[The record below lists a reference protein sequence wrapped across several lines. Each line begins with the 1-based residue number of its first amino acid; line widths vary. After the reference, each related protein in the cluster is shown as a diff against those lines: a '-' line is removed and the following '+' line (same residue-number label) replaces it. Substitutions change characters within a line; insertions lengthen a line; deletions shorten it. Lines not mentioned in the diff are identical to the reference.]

1 MFDRFDTSIFQT
13 HFAPSK
19 RLGKEEIYRQSNKIA
34 KSDFL
39 ENILS
44 NIPLIFLIVNEE
56 RQIIYSN
63 KILVENLGYENLESV
78 LGLRPGEMFRCIH
91 SHKEKGGCGTSENC
105 RYCGAVNSVLESKK
119 RKETVTK
126 ECRLSLNIGSEA
138 MAADYEIASTPFQ
151 WEGES
156 FYIVALKDISDKKRR
171 EQLEQVFFHDLIN
184 KAGSL
189 SGLVELIKERESDKD
204 SRRLL
209 DFVNRGMKELLNDIM
224 YQRHIQQA
232 EEGKLKIKPVKLNSL
247 NIINNIR
254 EDFKG
259 TLERE
264 GKNIEID
271 RNTENTDITSDKV
284 LLNRI
289 LTNLVK
295 NGLEASQKGDTVKM
309 GFSTKGNK
317 CSFIVSNPS
326 VMSEEIKSQI
336 FQRSFSTKGTGRG
349 IGTYSIK
356 LFTESFLKGK
366 ISFVSDEETG
376 TSFRID
382 LPADIL
388 KVDEIRDELKFEKDP
403 LLSS

>member
-1 MFDRFDTSIFQT
+1 MFDRFDTSNINT
-13 HFAPSK
+13 HFAPSQ
-19 RLGKEEIYRQSNKIA
+19 RLGREEIYRQSNKVA

-44 NIPLIFLIVNEE
+44 NIPLIFLIINEE

-63 KILVENLGYENLESV
+63 KILVKNMGYENLESV

-126 ECRLSLNIGSEA
+126 ECRLSLNMGSEA
-138 MAADYEIASTPFQ
+138 MAADYEIASTPFY

-171 EQLEQVFFHDLIN
+171 EQLERVFFHDLIN

-189 SGLVELIKERESDKD
+189 SGLVELIKDKETNKK
-204 SRRLL
+204 SIHLL
-209 DFVNRGMKELLNDIM
+209 DYVNRGMKELLNDII

-232 EEGKLKIKPVKLNSL
+232 EKGKLKIKPVKLKPLSIL
-247 NIINNIR
+247 KNIR

-264 GKNIEID
+264 KKNIEID
-271 RNTENTDITSDKV
+271 RNTDDINITSDNV
-284 LLNRI
+284 LLNRV

-295 NGLEASQKGDTVKM
+295 NALEACHEGDSVKM
-309 GFSTKGNK
+309 KFSSNGQK
-317 CSFIVSNPS
+317 CSFTVSNPS
-326 VMSEEIKSQI
+326 VMSEEVKSQI
-336 FQRSFSTKGTGRG
+336 FQRSFSTKGAGRG

-356 LFTESFLKGK
+356 LFTESYLKGK
-366 ISFVSDEETG
+366 VSFFSDEKTG

-382 LPADIL
+382 LP
-388 KVDEIRDELKFEKDP
+388 VDVKEDHKEAETMFETNSIH
-403 LLSS
+403 SS